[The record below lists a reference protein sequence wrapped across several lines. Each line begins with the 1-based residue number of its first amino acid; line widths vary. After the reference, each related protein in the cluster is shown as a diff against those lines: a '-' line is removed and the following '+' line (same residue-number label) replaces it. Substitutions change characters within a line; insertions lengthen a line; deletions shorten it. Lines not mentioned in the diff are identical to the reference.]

1 MANPV
6 VANILKTGAVLWYAP
21 TGETVPDE
29 TSVAFGGAWGGNWA
43 RVGYTKEPL
52 ALIYT
57 DTRHSIK
64 VQEVLGVVREFRIE
78 EDAMLETV
86 LAELTGAY
94 LQLAA
99 GGQGTLASTA
109 AGAGQKAY
117 EQITLG
123 GEEEITE
130 KSWGFEGI
138 YLDASGNDFPVRV
151 FVHKGTAKINGNIEF
166 SKKSDDYVGIPIQIH
181 VLADTSSSDRMFT
194 FQRVTAAATS

>member
-1 MANPV
+1 MGTPV

-29 TSVAFGGAWGGNWA
+29 TSVAFGAAWGGNWA

-52 ALIYT
+52 ALIYE
-57 DTRHSIK
+57 DTRHLVK
-64 VQEVLGVVREFRIE
+64 VQEVLGTVREFRVE
-78 EDAMLETV
+78 EDAKLETV
-86 LAELTGAY
+86 LSELTGTY

-99 GGQGTLASTA
+99 GGQGTLSTTA

-117 EQITLG
+117 EQITIG
-123 GEEEITE
+123 GTAEIFE
-130 KSWGFEGI
+130 KSWGFEGM
-138 YLDASGNDFPVRV
+138 YLDASGNEFPVRV

-166 SKKSDDYVGIPIQIH
+166 SKKSDDYTGVPIQIH
-181 VLADTSSSDRMFT
+181 VLADTSTSDRMFT

>member
-1 MANPV
+1 MATPV
-6 VANILKTGAVLWYAP
+6 VANILKTGATLWNAP
-21 TGETVPDE
+21 LGETVPDE
-29 TSVAFGGAWGGNWA
+29 TSVAVGGAWGGNWV

-138 YLDASGNDFPVRV
+138 YLDASGNEFPVRV